1 MLHEAP
7 TQVDIVHLK
16 PRLAKTDLDL
26 QNTEDLRV
34 GLEETKKETEALNS
48 QLSAVN
54 PKLSEMESPL
64 KQKEAEKNVERVSY
78 RVEKV
83 ATALRRLESK
93 SQETEEE
100 LKALVDGRQTDE
112 SCNLEELEMSRSTF
126 LAQAA
131 IHKKETDQFMADRLQ
146 WEEEKAS
153 LLQER
158 DSSVGQLN
166 EQKMENQKLHI
177 VLKKTEQE
185 LKIEVDLRQRIKIYL
200 LEEIKKARSPFLA
213 QMAIHKKETDQFM
226 ADRLQW
232 EEEKASLLR
241 VNRDSSVAPLNHQK
255 EEPKLQEDLLAVEA
269 ELQETKVSFLG
280 HLHQQKMENQTLHI
294 VLKETEEERD
304 SSVVEPLNL
313 ELQEDLLA
321 VEAELQE
328 TLVSFVGHLQ
338 QQKMENQKLQ
348 NALEETKKTQVDQ
361 RQWVKIYHL
370 EEMEKHS
377 STFLAQ
383 VAIHK
388 KETDQFMADRLQW
401 EEEKASLLQ
410 EIRDSS
416 VARLNHQKEEVDHF
430 AAALRNAEQQFEGF
444 REWRE
449 EKLSLTRAVE
459 ELQQTLQKKEQELV
473 STEADLLAVKT
484 QPEDLQT
491 KVAEKKKNKW
501 YRFPGLF
508 TSRRAAA
515 NPLTSSAC
523 CWQ

>member
-1 MLHEAP
+1 
-7 TQVDIVHLK
+7 
-16 PRLAKTDLDL
+16 
-26 QNTEDLRV
+26 
-34 GLEETKKETEALNS
+34 
-48 QLSAVN
+48 
-54 PKLSEMESPL
+54 
-64 KQKEAEKNVERVSY
+64 
-78 RVEKV
+78 
-83 ATALRRLESK
+83 
-93 SQETEEE
+93 
-100 LKALVDGRQTDE
+100 
-112 SCNLEELEMSRSTF
+112 MSRSPF

-177 VLKKTEQE
+177 VLKETEQE

-232 EEEKASLLR
+232 EEEKASLLQE
-241 VNRDSSVAPLNHQK
+241 RDSSVGQLN
-255 EEPKLQEDLLAVEA
+255 E
-269 ELQETKVSFLG
+269 
-280 HLHQQKMENQTLHI
+280 QKMENQTLHI

-304 SSVVEPLNL
+304 SSVGQLN
-313 ELQEDLLA
+313 E
-321 VEAELQE
+321 
-328 TLVSFVGHLQ
+328 
-338 QQKMENQKLQ
+338 QKMENQKLQ
-348 NALEETKKTQVDQ
+348 NALEESKKTQVDQ
-361 RQWVKIYHL
+361 RQMIKIYLL
-370 EEMEKHS
+370 EQMEKHS

>member
-83 ATALRRLESK
+83 DAALRRLESK

-131 IHKKETDQFMADRLQ
+131 IHKKEMDQFMADRLQ

-185 LKIEVDLRQRIKIYL
+185 LKIEVDLRQSIKIYL

-280 HLHQQKMENQTLHI
+280 HLHQQKMENQ
-294 VLKETEEERD
+294 
-304 SSVVEPLNL
+304 
-313 ELQEDLLA
+313 ELQN
-321 VEAELQE
+321 
-328 TLVSFVGHLQ
+328 TL
-338 QQKMENQKLQ
+338 K
-348 NALEETKKTQVDQ
+348 ETKKTQVDQ
-361 RQWVKIYHL
+361 RQWVKIHHL

-416 VARLNHQKEEVDHF
+416 VVRLNHQKEEVDHF

-449 EKLSLTRAVE
+449 EKLFLTRAVE

-484 QPEDLQT
+484 QLEDLQP

-508 TSRRAAA
+508 NSRRAAA